1 MRAIPKSLLIHSV
14 EFREKLEE
22 DRWGQS
28 TVSFEQTLSCVRF
41 EPSSKIVRT
50 TNNSEVQL
58 SAILIYDCTN
68 SRPKNFEFKLD
79 NIISFNNQK
88 YRVVFIEPLY
98 DNKKL
103 HHYEIGLVKQ
113 V

>member
-22 DRWGQS
+22 DKWGKNI
-28 TVSFEQTLSCVRF
+28 VSFEETISYVRF

-50 TNNSEVQL
+50 INNSEVQL
-58 SAILIYDCTN
+58 SATLIYDCTN

-88 YRVVFIEPLY
+88 HRVVFIEPLY
-98 DNKKL
+98 DNNKL

>member
-1 MRAIPKSLLIHSV
+1 MRAIPKKLLIHSV
-14 EFREKLEE
+14 GFRKKLEE
-22 DRWGQS
+22 DKWGKS
-28 TVSFEQTLSCVRF
+28 TKSFEKTLSYIRF

-50 TNNSEVQL
+50 TNNSEIQL
-58 SAILIYDCTN
+58 SAQLIYDCTN
-68 SRPKNFEFKLD
+68 SRPKHFEFEHD
-79 NIISFNNQK
+79 NIIEFNNQK
-88 YRVVFIEPLY
+88 YRIVLIEPLY